1 MGELKDRAKGLTNE
15 AIGNVKQGIGKLTD
29 NDKLQAEG
37 VAQELKG
44 EAQQVAGKV
53 KGKLGDKV

>member
-53 KGKLGDKV
+53 KGKLGDNV